1 MPALR
6 VASSWC
12 AREDPRNGACRTRQ
26 LRKECVGSHQQAEAG
41 EEPTLS
47 WEWNPR
53 AAPGQ
58 GQAVRR
64 AGPGRRRPSTERHP
78 GFQTRAPA
86 QATGVVAE
94 LGRAQGHIPETTPTT
109 AVRFRRHDEAGDRLR
124 RAMMGDATTLA
135 EVAFQRWPSRLFLRP
150 GLSSSALSKA
160 LGRFLLQ
167 WTLRSASPSLPLR
180 TLSAHIGQLDV
191 LDLIRYLCLKTLSR
205 QCQDPGSPSAPLL
218 CAESTSRGHRS
229 AEELAMLS
237 GTAWHTPGCVHAS
250 CRRRGLPR
258 ILAVSDHA
266 PREVPVD

>member
-6 VASSWC
+6 VASSWR

-135 EVAFQRWPSRLFLRP
+135 GWPSRGGPP
-150 GLSSSALSKA
+150 GCFSGQVCQVQLSPKPWAVFFCS
-160 LGRFLLQ
+160 G
-167 WTLRSASPSLPLR
+167 
-180 TLSAHIGQLDV
+180 HCGQL
-191 LDLIRYLCLKTLSR
+191 
-205 QCQDPGSPSAPLL
+205 
-218 CAESTSRGHRS
+218 
-229 AEELAMLS
+229 
-237 GTAWHTPGCVHAS
+237 
-250 CRRRGLPR
+250 LP
-258 ILAVSDHA
+258 
-266 PREVPVD
+266 PYP